1 MHSNSVA
8 FFESGVGTFAAT
20 EEQPKHSAIV
30 NASSSTSGRSV
41 KSHPLCRVCSQPY
54 SWVEFTNPNSCKVHN
69 NSVALFESGVGTF
82 AATAE
87 QPQQM
92 LI

>member
-41 KSHPLCRVCSQPY
+41 KSHPLCRVY
-54 SWVEFTNPNSCKVHN
+54 
-69 NSVALFESGVGTF
+69 GTF
-82 AATAE
+82 VASSNPESA
-87 QPQQM
+87 P
-92 LI
+92 LL